1 MKLWLRFLFCANALR
16 PAFSRYQ
23 TFCLFVLALMGICV
37 RTEHAGVTSFVRA
50 LGLEPLYY
58 RRLLH
63 LFGSDAWSVEG
74 LTKVWV
80 SWVMTVFGQYK
91 VNGRFVL
98 VADGIK
104 APREGRKMPAVKS
117 LHQESESNSKP
128 PFIMGHSFQAVALLF
143 RLGNA
148 VWSVPLACRIHEGVV
163 TSNRDRRTLYDKL
176 ATLLT
181 EVAAAMSKMTRK
193 YLVAD
198 AYYSCEPMMK
208 ALLSSGDDLVSRVK
222 SNAVAYRPLEA
233 VGTRGRGR
241 PRKYGSKIKLKD
253 LFADRSKFRRATIAG
268 YGAERVDIEYYAI
281 DLLWKP
287 IGRVVRFILVVYPDR
302 GKCIFVSTDLNLK
315 PVMAIEMYA
324 MRFKIEVSFKQAM
337 RTIGTFAYHFWLK
350 SMPRI
355 KRRSGNQYLHRQ
367 SAEYRQLVHKKLE
380 SYHKHVM
387 LGLIAQGCMQYLSTY
402 FPTEVY
408 AFAPWL
414 RTKTISGH
422 PSEETVAAAL
432 RAALPEFLARIPDA
446 HPLKKIALHLHR
458 DKKVGTVKLAA

>member
-1 MKLWLRFLFCANALR
+1 MNLWFRFWFCVNALR

-23 TFCLFVLALMGICV
+23 TFCLFVLALIAMCI
-37 RTEHAGVTSFVRA
+37 RTEHAGVTSFVRV

-63 LFGSDAWSVEG
+63 LFSSDAWSVEE

-80 SWVMTVFGQYK
+80 GWVFKVFGQYK
-91 VNGRFVL
+91 VNGRIVL

-143 RLGNA
+143 RLGKA
-148 VWSVPLACRIHEGVV
+148 VLSVPLACRIHEGIV
-163 TSNRDRRTLYDKL
+163 TSNRDRRTLHHKL
-176 ATLLT
+176 ANLLA
-181 EVAAAMSKMTRK
+181 EVAAAMSKRTRK

-198 AYYSCEPMMK
+198 AYYSCETMIK
-208 ALLSSGDDLVSRVK
+208 SLLSSGDDLVSRVK
-222 SNAVAYRPLEA
+222 SNAVAYRPTKTNG
-233 VGTRGRGR
+233 VKGRGR
-241 PRKYGSKIKLKD
+241 PRKYGEKIKLKD
-253 LFADRSKFRRATIAG
+253 LFADRSKFRRVTIAG
-268 YGAERVDIEYYAI
+268 YGAEKAEVDYCAI

-287 IGRVVRFILVVYPDR
+287 VGRVVRFILVVYPNR
-302 GKCIFVSTDLNLK
+302 GKCIFVSTDLDLD
-315 PVMAIEMYA
+315 PVIAIEMYA

-367 SAEYRQLVHKKLE
+367 PAAYRQL
-380 SYHKHVM
+380 
-387 LGLIAQGCMQYLSTY
+387 G
-402 FPTEVY
+402 
-408 AFAPWL
+408 
-414 RTKTISGH
+414 
-422 PSEETVAAAL
+422 
-432 RAALPEFLARIPDA
+432 
-446 HPLKKIALHLHR
+446 
-458 DKKVGTVKLAA
+458 

>member
-1 MKLWLRFLFCANALR
+1 MC
-16 PAFSRYQ
+16 
-23 TFCLFVLALMGICV
+23 I

-50 LGLEPLYY
+50 LGLEPFYY

-63 LFGSDAWSVEG
+63 LFSSDAWTVEG
-74 LTKVWV
+74 LTKAWV
-80 SWVMTVFGQYK
+80 GWVMSVFGQYK
-91 VNGRFVL
+91 VNGRIVL

-143 RLGNA
+143 RLGKA

-163 TSNRDRRTLYDKL
+163 TSNRDRRTLHHKL
-176 ATLLT
+176 ANLLS
-181 EVAAAMSKMTRK
+181 EVAAAMSKRTRK

-198 AYYSCEPMMK
+198 AYYSCETMMK

-222 SNAVAYRPLEA
+222 SNAVAYQPLEA
-233 VGTRGRGR
+233 AGVKGRGR
-241 PRKYGSKIKLKD
+241 PRKYGLKIKLKD

-268 YGAERVDIEYYAI
+268 YGTERADVDYYAI

-302 GKCIFVSTDLNLK
+302 GKCIFVSTDLNLE
-315 PVMAIEMYA
+315 PAIAIEMYA

-367 SAEYRQLVHKKLE
+367 PAEYRQMVHKKVE

-387 LGLIAQGCMQYLSTY
+387 VGLVAQGCMQYLSTY

-414 RTKTISGH
+414 RTMMASGH

-432 RAALPEFLARIPDA
+432 RTALPEFLARTTHA
-446 HPLKKIALHLHR
+446 HPLKKIALQFHR
-458 DKKVGTVKLAA
+458 DKKVATMTLAA